1 MNYFTGGY
9 EGFLNANL
17 KQVGTEL
24 VAIELDCDQTGWGL
38 TPIIGADVK
47 LGKWNIGLKYEF
59 MTSLNLENKT
69 RKAEV
74 RQSGTALAMDENNPL
89 AAYRDGVN
97 TPSDPLAELIH

>member
-1 MNYFTGGY
+1 MDGQAIYLWFAIWSKLQSKRLVVCFGGGRMNYFAGGY

-47 LGKWNIGLKYEF
+47 LGNGILDLN
-59 MTSLNLENKT
+59 TSL
-69 RKAEV
+69 
-74 RQSGTALAMDENNPL
+74 
-89 AAYRDGVN
+89 
-97 TPSDPLAELIH
+97 